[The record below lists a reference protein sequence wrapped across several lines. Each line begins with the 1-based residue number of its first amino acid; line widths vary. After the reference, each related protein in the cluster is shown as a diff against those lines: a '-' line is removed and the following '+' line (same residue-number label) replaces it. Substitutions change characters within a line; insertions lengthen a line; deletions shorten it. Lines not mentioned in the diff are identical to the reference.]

1 MSPANHSEGMAE
13 SSSDPDT
20 TGDIE
25 ARLADRE
32 YVRPPVDFVGQ
43 ANCTDTDVHDRFE
56 REWPD
61 AYAEY
66 AELLDWDR
74 RFQQVLDDSDP
85 PFYEWFVGGR
95 LNACHNCVDRHLDE
109 RGNQAALQW
118 EGEDGTRR
126 SITYRELH
134 RRVNRTAA
142 ALRDLGVDRDDVVT
156 VHLPMV
162 PALPVVMLACARIGA
177 VHSVVFAGFSASAV
191 ADRLDDAGSDVLVTV
206 DGYYR
211 RGDFLDHKQKADQ
224 AVTETDTH
232 VETVLVYERH
242 GSAVHEPGA
251 APGGD
256 LDADDLSERDVL
268 AADLLAERERRAVD
282 PVSRDAED
290 PLFLMYTS
298 GTTGEPKGCQHRT
311 GGYLAYAAATTRNV
325 LDVKP
330 ADTYW
335 CAADIGWITGHSYI
349 VYGPLALGTTSVMYE
364 GAPDHPHRGRIW
376 EIAERYDV
384 DVFHTSPTA
393 VRQFMKWGADHLA
406 EYDFDFRHLTTVGE
420 PIQPEVWRWYHD
432 HVGDGDAVVVDTWW
446 QTETGGHLIT
456 NLPALDDMKP
466 GSAGRPCPG
475 VAAAIYDDD
484 GDPLPER
491 SDRAGN
497 LVIERPWPGMLQT
510 VYGDDERFIEEYWRR
525 FSEVDSDDPADW
537 VYETG
542 DGAVHEADGYFRVLG
557 RLDDVM
563 NVAGHR
569 LGTMELESAVCEADG
584 VAEAA
589 VVPQADD
596 EKGEVPVAYVTLRE
610 DVEPSEAVRQ
620 TIVAAVEREIG
631 PFARPAEVHFVG
643 DLPKTR
649 SGKIMRRLLADIS
662 NGADLG
668 DTTTLR
674 DPSVPAEIREQVRGD

>member
-1 MSPANHSEGMAE
+1 
-13 SSSDPDT
+13 
-20 TGDIE
+20 
-25 ARLADRE
+25 
-32 YVRPPVDFVGQ
+32 
-43 ANCTDTDVHDRFE
+43 
-56 REWPD
+56 
-61 AYAEY
+61 
-66 AELLDWDR
+66 
-74 RFQQVLDDSDP
+74 
-85 PFYEWFVGGR
+85 
-95 LNACHNCVDRHLDE
+95 
-109 RGNQAALQW
+109 
-118 EGEDGTRR
+118 
-126 SITYRELH
+126 
-134 RRVNRTAA
+134 
-142 ALRDLGVDRDDVVT
+142 
-156 VHLPMV
+156 
-162 PALPVVMLACARIGA
+162 
-177 VHSVVFAGFSASAV
+177 
-191 ADRLDDAGSDVLVTV
+191 
-206 DGYYR
+206 
-211 RGDFLDHKQKADQ
+211 
-224 AVTETDTH
+224 
-232 VETVLVYERH
+232 
-242 GSAVHEPGA
+242 VHEPGA
-251 APGGD
+251 APTPEGPED
-256 LDADDLSERDVL
+256 LTERDVL
-268 AADLLAERERRAVD
+268 AADLLAERERRTVE

-311 GGYLAYAAATTRNV
+311 GGYLSYAAATTRDV

-330 ADTYW
+330 DDTYW

-364 GAPDHPHRGRIW
+364 GAPDHPHRGRTW

-420 PIQPEVWRWYHD
+420 PIQPDVWQWYYE

-475 VAAAIYDDD
+475 VAAAVYDDD
-484 GDPLPER
+484 GDPLPAR
-491 SDRAGN
+491 SERAGN

-589 VVPQADD
+589 VVPREDD
-596 EKGEVPVAYVTLRE
+596 EKGEVPVTYVTLR
-610 DVEPSEAVRQ
+610 DGVDTSTAVRQ

-631 PFARPAEVHFVG
+631 PFARPADVHFVG

-668 DTTTLR
+668 NTTTLR
-674 DPSVPAEIREQVRGD
+674 DPSVPAEIRDQVRGD